1 MNFVMYIF
9 HNLEKWFYLHIKR
22 KIIIMVIFFKVENNI
37 LLKLSLFD

>member
-22 KIIIMVIFFKVENNI
+22 KIIIVIFFKSGE
-37 LLKLSLFD
+37 